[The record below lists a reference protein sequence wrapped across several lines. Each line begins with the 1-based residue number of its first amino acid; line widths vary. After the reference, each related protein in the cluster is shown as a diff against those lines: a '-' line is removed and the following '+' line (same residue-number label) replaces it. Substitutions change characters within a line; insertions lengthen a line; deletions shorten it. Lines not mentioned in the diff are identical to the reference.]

1 MQNNR
6 QKLPADFEIIMNK
19 LNRRALKRW
28 SIGTIIF
35 PIMLLPLAFSS
46 CHKPDPEPIPVL
58 KKLDE
63 SVSLQNKNELV
74 YTATLSNVNSAKLVV
89 NKDGALV
96 FSDEISDVASSGP
109 DYQMT
114 FKYVKDDPTLKNFTK
129 GKYEF
134 ILTSDDFASDKLEK
148 KSSVEE
154 SNYLPT
160 ANTTTLDLN
169 KLNFNEPFETT
180 LSIPNTI
187 FIDDNLEDNPVSVT
201 GVKSVDG
208 KTTPTITT
216 TSTGYDLNVKAVT
229 GNTGAYQLELD
240 FGSVAGGLEK
250 TILSGTIGK
259 DTRINY
265 LVAPNDSTLNFYG
278 SGDANGDN
286 ILNSQDLV
294 RLIDVAN
301 GTFSDPNDKRL
312 RYRCDLNGDGYVNL
326 SDVQILQDKLNGTIA
341 YLPSDWNKSTI
352 EQQKDW
358 AKKMLDIAKTNL
370 YTFSDGQCSQY
381 TDQAYITVHGVSS
394 KDIPKFQQ
402 VYNYDFTNNGL
413 FNLPLLEVTTIENDA
428 TGKLIYAHAMN
439 AFMFGTP
446 SIFANIDPY
455 EPQKNH
461 LNVQFGED
469 FLIGTN
475 AKFYVAGPPIT
486 GVATTQDG
494 SKVIEMTWYVKYD
507 VKDKIPTMTWIYP
520 NLVTK

>member
-250 TILSGTIGK
+250 SVLSGTIGK
-259 DTRINY
+259 DNRRILNPLKYLDNPDASYNSMTERKDMDNY
-265 LVAPNDSTLNFYG
+265 LLGALTLNPGNNVPPSDKYYTCVMYSLQLFIDSKPPNQKIRAPSTDFGKYWLY
-278 SGDANGDN
+278 N
-286 ILNSQDLV
+286 NSISTD
-294 RLIDVAN
+294 ID
-301 GTFSDPNDKRL
+301 SI
-312 RYRCDLNGDGYVNL
+312 YVNAGTWAYA
-326 SDVQILQDKLNGTIA
+326 GTIEA
-341 YLPSDWNKSTI
+341 PILI
-352 EQQKDW
+352 VGLKDDTHY
-358 AKKMLDIAKTNL
+358 AKPFRHALNAILSGRDN
-370 YTFSDGQCSQY
+370 
-381 TDQAYITVHGVSS
+381 S
-394 KDIPKFQQ
+394 KGNYVINFA
-402 VYNYDFTNNGL
+402 NYDFAEPQTDVTNVQIGQWDMPRDCDEVKIIYPLIVQDPING
-413 FNLPLLEVTTIENDA
+413 NYIENVTLATFKIDA
-428 TGKLIYAHAMN
+428 GVPTLTYENTDPKY
-439 AFMFGTP
+439 
-446 SIFANIDPY
+446 NIIK
-455 EPQKNH
+455 Q
-461 LNVQFGED
+461 
-469 FLIGTN
+469 
-475 AKFYVAGPPIT
+475 
-486 GVATTQDG
+486 
-494 SKVIEMTWYVKYD
+494 
-507 VKDKIPTMTWIYP
+507 
-520 NLVTK
+520 